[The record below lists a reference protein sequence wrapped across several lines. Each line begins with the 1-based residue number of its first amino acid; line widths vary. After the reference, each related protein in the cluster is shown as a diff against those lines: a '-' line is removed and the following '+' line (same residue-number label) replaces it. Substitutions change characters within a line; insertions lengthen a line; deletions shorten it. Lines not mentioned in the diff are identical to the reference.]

1 LTPNNFT
8 DPLQQKVFQ
17 FLPIIFTFF
26 FITFPSGL
34 VLYWFVN
41 NLFSIAQQF
50 IVNRKYEAMKVQRHE
65 QHLEEKHKNDKN

>member
-1 LTPNNFT
+1 MQEKIF
-8 DPLQQKVFQ
+8 KY
-17 FLPIIFTFF
+17 LPIIFTFF

-50 IVNRKYEAMKVQRHE
+50 IVNKQFEAIKKAKQSGG
-65 QHLEEKHKNDKN
+65 EE